1 MEKYKLWRKC
11 KARCGQK
18 RLSGL
23 VQNRHANLKYMVLLK
38 AIILID
44 DLIVT
49 DNKPTTTALTSHNQY
64 ILTIILMRNTVNDC
78 WESSNLICLLGT
90 LILWRTRRP
99 DGLAKN
105 VHLITRCTVLINC
118 SIPVGFW
125 TLLVILVWLL
135 MRSYYVPILFRSDG
149 KYL

>member
-49 DNKPTTTALTSHNQY
+49 DNKPTTTALISHNQY

-99 DGLAKN
+99 DGLAKKRTFDN
-105 VHLITRCTVLINC
+105 KMYCINKLFNT
-118 SIPVGFW
+118 SRFLDIISDFGLVVNA
-125 TLLVILVWLL
+125 VILCTYIV
-135 MRSYYVPILFRSDG
+135 S
-149 KYL
+149 